1 MLFSYQTPLSRAQA
15 LCNRIRDSYHFQ
27 CVSIYAT
34 KGNTTV
40 ELAKGMGNDEESP
53 LQMDTN
59 YFTTNKLFFT
69 WTVMSSGVISEHMNF
84 AIQSNDHCI
93 GLLHVS
99 VANNST
105 DASAITVAQRAV
117 LTEVGIALGSF
128 MNVRFRT
135 VSHS

>member
-1 MLFSYQTPLSRAQA
+1 MP
-15 LCNRIRDSYHFQ
+15 
-27 CVSIYAT
+27 
-34 KGNTTV
+34 V

-135 VSHS
+135 VSHP